1 MKAAMKSRPIG
12 PFIAITGLAAGALA
26 LLMLMPGARPQIAS
40 AVTPNPLPSLVSCP
54 NVDGSADGK
63 VAVADILA
71 VLKTYPKSYGQTGY
85 GPLWDLVSP
94 YNSTS
99 PSGTGTISV
108 VDIIAVVSRYN
119 ETCPAADTQVA
130 RATRAIGDPL
140 YLDILCDPALAT
152 PVNCGGDEQ
161 FLTEDEAFLE
171 SRGYY
176 QGSTDVPGQGI
187 HYVNLSYWDGVFNPT
202 RPEGLVYNNGLLTAQ
217 LYVVDGTQVGWGTHE
232 ATSWPPPGVPHQVG
246 LEAAADGP
254 QCSPACSW
262 DGTYDG
268 WHMHYFLCSYHIGTG
283 SAIAL
288 PGFQSQGDC
297 SGASGGEPEC
307 TVPVTTTPCY
317 RWSMNVGWMGHLW
330 NWLPNANLIPDI
342 GASGFNGRFADCF
355 PDGSTWG
362 PFNCPA

>member
-1 MKAAMKSRPIG
+1 MKSKQAVKLVVLG
-12 PFIAITGLAAGALA
+12 GLALAALA
-26 LLMLMPGARPQIAS
+26 LAALLPGTSPRTAA
-40 AVTPNPLPSLVSCP
+40 ALTPNPLPPLLSCP
-54 NVDGSADGK
+54 NLDGSTDNK

-71 VLKTYPKSYGQTGY
+71 VVKKFNKAYGQTGY
-85 GPLWDLVSP
+85 GALWDLVSP

-108 VDIIAVVSRYN
+108 ADIIAVVTKYN
-119 ETCPAADTQVA
+119 DICPLADTQVA
-130 RATRAIGDPL
+130 KATRAIGDSQ
-140 YLDILCDPALAT
+140 YSDILCDPALAA

-171 SRGYY
+171 SKGYY
-176 QGSTDVPGQGI
+176 QGSTDVPGQGV
-187 HYVNLSYWDGVFNPT
+187 HYVNLSYWDGAFNPT

-217 LYVVDGTQVGWGTHE
+217 LYVVDGTEVGWGTHE
-232 ATSWPPPGVPHQVG
+232 ATSWPPPSVPHEVG
-246 LEAAADGP
+246 LEVAADGP
-254 QCSPACSW
+254 QCDPACSW
-262 DGTYDG
+262 DGAYDG

-297 SGASGGEPEC
+297 AGASGGEPVC
-307 TVPVTTTPCY
+307 TIPEVTTTPCY

-342 GASGFNGRFADCF
+342 GGSGSNGRFADCF
-355 PDGSTWG
+355 PDGFGWG